1 MANKSNNSSN
11 RRPNVPVHTMGK
23 NKGFYQQSNN
33 KQAFGKKWRKEDG
46 KIKY

>member
-11 RRPNVPVHTMGK
+11 RRPNVSVNTGMK
-23 NKGFYQQSNN
+23 NKGYFPQGKT
-33 KQAFGKKWRKEDG
+33 KQVVGKKWRREDG